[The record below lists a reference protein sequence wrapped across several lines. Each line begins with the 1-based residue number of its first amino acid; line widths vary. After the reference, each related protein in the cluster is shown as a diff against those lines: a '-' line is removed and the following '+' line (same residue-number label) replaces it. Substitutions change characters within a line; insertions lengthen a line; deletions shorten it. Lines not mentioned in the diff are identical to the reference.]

1 MKQLL
6 FLAAICLPIMAFSQ
20 SDTRL
25 AGNWREVSRKGS
37 GNQGIDFQ
45 DTLRMEFLTG
55 NEYVWHKGGSF
66 NYRGSYKINNSDL
79 DLGMARF
86 TIAERSNNRI
96 VLKAE
101 DGTVY
106 ELEPYTAP
114 SNTPAAKRQETP
126 GPVNTIGQM
135 TGNWTVYKRTSDR
148 ILEKVDYT
156 RQIKRA
162 EILSS
167 PKDGKW
173 GYFFASM
180 DAADS
185 PSWFVE
191 SYAKQIITLSGKGK
205 RWFKVIKAQDN
216 ELILE
221 ENGITY
227 FFKQFNK

>member
-6 FLAAICLPIMAFSQ
+6 FLAAFCLPVMVYSQ
-20 SDTRL
+20 SLTGL
-25 AGNWREVSRKGS
+25 S
-37 GNQGIDFQ
+37 GNLRQATTTTTQYEPVTSIDQ
-45 DTLRMEFLTG
+45 
-55 NEYVWHKGGSF
+55 
-66 NYRGSYKINNSDL
+66 
-79 DLGMARF
+79 MA
-86 TIAERSNNRI
+86 
-96 VLKAE
+96 
-101 DGTVY
+101 
-106 ELEPYTAP
+106 
-114 SNTPAAKRQETP
+114 
-126 GPVNTIGQM
+126 
-135 TGNWTVYKRTSDR
+135 GNWTVYKRTSDH

-173 GYFFASM
+173 GYFFAGM
-180 DAADS
+180 DGS
-185 PSWFVE
+185 NTPSWFVE
-191 SYAKQIITLSGKGK
+191 SYARQVITLSGKGK